1 MAGPAKPR
9 TVRDARRVAVI
20 NDQVLTL
27 ILARQIITVFADEE
41 ESCLLPP
48 SQSIFQES
56 RLYTCDACSGYK
68 ASSRASL

>member
-1 MAGPAKPR
+1 MARPAKPR

-27 ILARQIITVFADEE
+27 ILARQIITVFADGE

-48 SQSIFQES
+48 SPLAFQES
-56 RLYTCDACSGYK
+56 LLHMRGMFSYK
-68 ASSRASL
+68 FHRG